1 LKLAEHLRKP
11 VGVPELRARLRTLA
25 SSAAAVSR
33 SALECAVANHEMVLL
48 YQPKVALARDA
59 CEAAA
64 TELRAG
70 GERWPLV
77 GLEAL
82 VRWQRSAGEVLTPER
97 FLPLAEASNLI
108 KPLTL
113 VVVRIAMAQMAA
125 WAESGFRPVVALN
138 LSGRLFDDL
147 ALPDELAAL
156 TAEFRVA
163 PGQVVFEI
171 TETAAMADAAACL
184 EVTTRLRLKGFSLS
198 IDDFGTGYS
207 SLVQL
212 YRMPFSEL
220 KIDRSFVAD
229 MTASEEARTIVQ
241 SIIELARGLSMTAC
255 AEGVEN
261 RETSELLTGLGCA
274 RAQGYFFGRP
284 LAAEALLDMMV
295 HSRG

>member
-1 LKLAEHLRKP
+1 
-11 VGVPELRARLRTLA
+11 
-25 SSAAAVSR
+25 
-33 SALECAVANHEMVLL
+33 M
-48 YQPKVALARDA
+48 
-59 CEAAA
+59 
-64 TELRAG
+64 
-70 GERWPLV
+70 
-77 GLEAL
+77 
-82 VRWQRSAGEVLTPER
+82 RWQRSAREVVAPGR
-97 FLPLAEASNLI
+97 FLPLAESSNLI

-156 TAEFRVA
+156 AAEFKVA

-184 EVTTRLRLKGFSLS
+184 DVTARLRLKGFSLS

-229 MTASEEARTIVQ
+229 MAASEEARTIVR
-241 SIIELARGLSMTAC
+241 SIVELARNLSMTAC

-261 RETSELLTGLGCA
+261 RETSDLLTGLGCA

-284 LAAEALLDMMV
+284 LDPEALLELV
-295 HSRG
+295 TLPSR